1 MEQTQKIY
9 KYNCDKC
16 LYFTNMKLS
25 YDRHIK
31 STLHIT
37 GKRKTRTDK
46 KHDILKC
53 EKCDYFSINESNYKT
68 HQLNNHLSKE
78 ERKNQF
84 SYYCEKCDFGCF
96 TNSSYN
102 IHIET
107 KKHTMKTN

>member
-1 MEQTQKIY
+1 MEEQNNLKYICEKCSYQT
-9 KYNCDKC
+9 N
-16 LYFTNMKLS
+16 LKLS
-25 YDRHIK
+25 YERHLK
-31 STLHIT
+31 SVLHVT
-37 GKRKTRTDK
+37 GQRKIRSDK
-46 KHDILKC
+46 KDTIYKC
-53 EKCDYFSINESNYKT
+53 NICNYSSKNEYNYKT

-78 ERKNQF
+78 ERKKQF